1 MFLNNSFIDQ
11 TNLLR
16 NRARFEKP
24 TLNLNRSINCP
35 PLRQPLVANS
45 CDDFFRM
52 VTKSRCFSRFLWTTS
67 NRHRLSSRRGY
78 HYFRMFQFGFWT
90 KHCVTIYLY
99 TLYWV
104 RCMTGRLMRKIG
116 TYSDGRQTAVL
127 SCRPLYSHLHLV
139 CTWYFGIL
147 ESRIP
152 LTVKIIANMCF
163 NVEFLLC
170 RWISFP
176 VVISLILVQCFPKVL
191 LSAKV
196 LVGGICHSV
205 KVDLIIDSDGMRLGN
220 DRIAVQIAESLV
232 EDEVPSKWM
241 FSMRAWHIRRVFLN
255 GASLYDHD
263 QWHIYNAA
271 VHALNRRPR
280 RGV

>member
-1 MFLNNSFIDQ
+1 
-11 TNLLR
+11 
-16 NRARFEKP
+16 
-24 TLNLNRSINCP
+24 
-35 PLRQPLVANS
+35 
-45 CDDFFRM
+45 
-52 VTKSRCFSRFLWTTS
+52 
-67 NRHRLSSRRGY
+67 
-78 HYFRMFQFGFWT
+78 
-90 KHCVTIYLY
+90 
-99 TLYWV
+99 
-104 RCMTGRLMRKIG
+104 LMRKIG